1 MVTAIETE
9 RETAR
14 LVAVRGAATASAVRR
29 RSPPLCR
36 CRPGDVA
43 TWVRLDVSPRQAEAL
58 RGAASSS
65 GVSIDAWLAV
75 IVEFTGGLD
84 VLAGALGS
92 QAHARASLSRA
103 VSDQPVMVAALPGWR
118 TWQGYLARRSPA
130 GRDELPEV
138 VLPERLIAR
147 GNGEVDLARALA
159 AAGDWS
165 LARDCELAACGRGQP
180 LEAFMLAAALT

>member
-1 MVTAIETE
+1 LTTVDGRAP
-9 RETAR
+9 AR
-14 LVAVRGAATASAVRR
+14 LAAVGGGAITPAVRR

-43 TWVRLDVSPRQAEAL
+43 TWVRLDPSTGQAQAL
-58 RGAASSS
+58 RDAAGSS

-75 IVEFTGGLD
+75 MAEFAAGLE
-84 VLAGALGS
+84 VVAGALGS
-92 QAHARASLSRA
+92 RAQARERLSRA
-103 VSDQPVMVAALPGWR
+103 VSDLPVMVAPLPGWR

-138 VLPERLIAR
+138 VLPERVIAR
-147 GNGEVDLARALA
+147 GNGEVDLARALD

-165 LARDCELAACGRGQP
+165 LARDCELAACGRGQS
-180 LEAFMLAAALT
+180 LEAFMLTAALT